1 MLKVLIADDEPKI
14 RRGLKSLIERTQLD
28 MEVVGEAED
37 GEMALELAQET
48 CPDILLVDIC
58 MPFLNGLQ
66 FIEQL
71 GYVLKDCIVIVITG
85 HDEFSYA
92 QQAIKL
98 QVFDYLLKPVLEE
111 QLKTVLER
119 AEQQLVNSRLQ
130 YKDLTWANQE
140 KKKNISLLRETFC
153 REWIN
158 GQLSEEYIQTQL
170 GFLELELSPAPGM
183 IVLKV
188 AGQFSPGQ
196 PVRQWD
202 RELLLFAIKNIYRD
216 LLERWQPY
224 ILFQDHAD
232 HLVAITPIKSLE
244 EWYKL
249 SISLQQFI
257 EEHLQQVVLI
267 CQQPLSP
274 LLKDVS
280 LSYQELILELNRKI
294 SYTPVVLLS
303 QKHIETY
310 YYKEELSLQ
319 DVAEA
324 VQISPTYLSRLL
336 KNEIGVSFIDY
347 LTHVR
352 VQKAIQFMSDPTV
365 KLYEIAQKVGYSN
378 QHYFSTA
385 FKKVIGSSPAEYRKK
400 GNWRW

>member
-14 RRGLKSLIERTQLD
+14 RRGLKNLIERTQLA

-37 GEMALELAQET
+37 GEMALAVAKDT

-71 GYVLKDCIVIVITG
+71 GRVVEDCIVIVITG

-98 QVFDYLLKPVLEE
+98 QVFDYLLKPVVEE

-119 AEQQLVNSRLQ
+119 AEKQLMNSRLQ
-130 YKDLTWANQE
+130 YKDLNWANRE
-140 KKKNISLLRETFC
+140 KKKNISLLREAFC
-153 REWIN
+153 RDWID
-158 GQLSEEYIQTQL
+158 GQLSEDYIQAQL
-170 GFLELELSPAPGM
+170 RFLELELPPASGM
-183 IVLKV
+183 MVLKV
-188 AGQFSPGQ
+188 AGQFSRGQ
-196 PVRQWD
+196 LLKEWD
-202 RELLLFAIKNIYRD
+202 HDLLLFAIQNIYMD
-216 LLERWQPY
+216 VLKQWQPY
-224 ILFQDHAD
+224 IIFHDHAD
-232 HLVAITPIKSLE
+232 NLVAITPINSLE
-244 EWYKL
+244 EWYEL
-249 SISLQQFI
+249 TISLQQVI

-267 CQQPLSP
+267 SQQPLIDLVTGIS
-274 LLKDVS
+274 S
-280 LSYQELILELNRKI
+280 SYHQLMLELTRKV

-319 DVAEA
+319 DVAEV

-336 KNEIGVSFIDY
+336 KHEIGVSFIEY

-352 VQKAIQFMSDPTV
+352 VQKAIQFMRDPAV
-365 KLYEIAQKVGYSN
+365 KLYEIAQRVGYSN

-400 GNWRW
+400 ANWR